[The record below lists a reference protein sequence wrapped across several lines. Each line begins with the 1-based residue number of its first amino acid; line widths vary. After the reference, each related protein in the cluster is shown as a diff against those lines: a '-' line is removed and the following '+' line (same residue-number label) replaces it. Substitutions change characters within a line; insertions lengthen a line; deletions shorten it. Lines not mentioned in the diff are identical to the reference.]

1 MARSDIGR
9 RSNQKLDALHPID
22 EFAKL
27 RLPVS
32 HPAHNILRFR
42 DVTIRYGPTR
52 ALEKITLD
60 ILCGS
65 STALLGP
72 NGAGKSTLL
81 RAILGWHALES
92 GEIRLG
98 DAHPQHALPRLAYL
112 PQRQSVDWD
121 FPITVRGVVEQGC
134 YPALPLFGRLREG
147 DRTKVDRA
155 LEELGLRDLAERQI
169 RMLSGG
175 QQQRVFLARA
185 LAQGAD
191 IFLLDEPFA
200 GLDLFAAE
208 ELTHIFRAWEAQGR
222 TVLAAVHDLELA
234 RRTFTHGVLLDTRLV
249 AAGPIAQVLTAENI
263 DRTYRKSRCVHQDP
277 LHLTRTAQFPP

>member
-1 MARSDIGR
+1 VPTAT
-9 RSNQKLDALHPID
+9 
-22 EFAKL
+22 
-27 RLPVS
+27 
-32 HPAHNILRFR
+32 HNILRFR
-42 DVTIRYGPTR
+42 DVTVCYGR
-52 ALEKITLD
+52 AQALSHLTFD

-65 STALLGP
+65 STAILGA

-81 RAILGWHALES
+81 RAILGWHSLAS

-112 PQRQSVDWD
+112 PQRQAIDWD
-121 FPITVRGVVEQGC
+121 FPITVRKVVEQGR
-134 YPALPLFGRLREG
+134 YPSLRLFRRLSATDHQR
-147 DRTKVDRA
+147 VDRA
-155 LEELGLRDLAERQI
+155 LEELGLTELADRQI

-200 GLDLFAAE
+200 GLDLFACE
-208 ELTHIFRAWEAQGR
+208 ELTHILRAWESQGR

-234 RRTFTHGVLLDTRLV
+234 RRAFTHGVLLDNALV
-249 AAGPIAQVLTAENI
+249 AAGPIAEVLTPANI
-263 DRTYRKSRCVHQDP
+263 DRAFRHGHCVHGNP
-277 LHLTRTAQFPP
+277 LHAARTTDFPS

>member
-1 MARSDIGR
+1 MTHAT
-9 RSNQKLDALHPID
+9 
-22 EFAKL
+22 
-27 RLPVS
+27 
-32 HPAHNILRFR
+32 HNILRLR
-42 DVTIRYGPTR
+42 NVTVRYGSTA
-52 ALEKITLD
+52 ALENLTLD
-60 ILCGS
+60 IICGS
-65 STALLGP
+65 STAILGP

-81 RAILGWHALES
+81 RAILGWHALVT

-112 PQRQSVDWD
+112 PQRQTVDWD

-134 YPALPLFGRLREG
+134 YPALKLFRRLDASDHHR
-147 DRTKVDRA
+147 VDRA
-155 LEELGLRDLAERQI
+155 LDELGLSAVADRQI

-200 GLDLFAAE
+200 GLDLFAGE

-234 RRTFTHGVLLDTRLV
+234 RRTFTHGVLLNTSLV
-249 AAGPIAQVLTAENI
+249 AAGPIADVLAPANI
-263 DRTYRKSRCVHQDP
+263 DRAYRGGRCVHDDP
-277 LHLTRTAQFPP
+277 LRLARTAEFPP